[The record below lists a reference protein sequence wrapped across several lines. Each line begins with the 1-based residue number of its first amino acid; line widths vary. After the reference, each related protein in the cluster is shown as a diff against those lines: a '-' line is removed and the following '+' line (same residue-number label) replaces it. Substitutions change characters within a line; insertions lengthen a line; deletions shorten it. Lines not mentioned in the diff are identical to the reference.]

1 MSNIRETISQ
11 FIPENDDNIFS
22 QQFLRATLHNFKSS
36 GTRNSEYNSL
46 DEPGA
51 FFFKPVFYFDGPSM
65 NDSTPAG
72 GLLHPSWLSEANTY
86 RDTRLTEEA
95 YVNINNPKSSI
106 GEGIREDASLVN
118 SAYNYLLRNDEKE
131 RAKNVKLF
139 IEILSSMCTRF
150 PWYFQSI
157 AGLDAAIE
165 KKFFREPKIDEAKRQ
180 LKFELLADAYDTRIG
195 TMLDCYR
202 SACFSWQS
210 KREIVP
216 SNLRKFD
223 MGLFIYLKPVQRR
236 RGTLISRGNSDRD
249 IDTTSYKYL
258 EFHNCEIN
266 FDSFK
271 FGDTLTNVE
280 AAGNP
285 MKYSLVIDYDEC
297 FEDRYNDQFVGIIG
311 DSIIQDMYNI
321 SVDSDY
327 LNHQDTPHG
336 LSSDSFLNS
345 VLKNVYSATIDK
357 GLDYVQGKATSLV
370 LGNIY
375 GFQAANAVRRLTDG
389 QIFGLGKKNY
399 KPDETFNDKSL
410 YIPKPTPNDETFN
423 DKSLYVPKPTPTP
436 KTKLGN
442 IYHDN
447 LNKAQSVIRAL

>member
-1 MSNIRETISQ
+1 
-11 FIPENDDNIFS
+11 
-22 QQFLRATLHNFKSS
+22 
-36 GTRNSEYNSL
+36 
-46 DEPGA
+46 
-51 FFFKPVFYFDGPSM
+51 
-65 NDSTPAG
+65 
-72 GLLHPSWLSEANTY
+72 
-86 RDTRLTEEA
+86 
-95 YVNINNPKSSI
+95 
-106 GEGIREDASLVN
+106 
-118 SAYNYLLRNDEKE
+118 
-131 RAKNVKLF
+131 
-139 IEILSSMCTRF
+139 MCTRF

-165 KKFFREPKIDEAKRQ
+165 KKFFKEPKIDEAKRQ

-321 SVDSDY
+321 SVDNDY
-327 LNHQDTPHG
+327 LNHRDTPHG
-336 LSSDSFLNS
+336 MDSDGFLTS

-375 GFQAANAVRRLTDG
+375 GFQAANAARRLTDG

-399 KPDETFNDKSL
+399 KPEETLSEKSL
-410 YIPKPTPNDETFN
+410 YTSKPTPNDETFN

-447 LNKAQSVIRAL
+447 LNKAQSIIRAL